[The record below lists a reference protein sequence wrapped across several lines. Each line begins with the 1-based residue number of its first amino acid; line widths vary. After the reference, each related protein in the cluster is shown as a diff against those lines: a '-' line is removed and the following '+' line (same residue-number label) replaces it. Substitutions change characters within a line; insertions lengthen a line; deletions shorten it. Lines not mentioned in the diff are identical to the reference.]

1 MKKMSSIKK
10 VVKQVFINYFEHNV
24 GKNAAALAYYLLF
37 AIFPLLIFISNFLGL
52 LDLDVHSI
60 TRYLGRI
67 LPPDIVNIVET
78 YLDHITYTSNHVLL
92 WFSLVFSIWFPM
104 RAVRGLMA
112 DVRRAYELE
121 EPKKPIAY
129 AVKQFLYTVVFLV
142 VIVLTLFL
150 SVLGENVLGYIN
162 NNLPQNW
169 HISEYL
175 LEIWQYL
182 RFVIVAFLMLFS
194 IGSLYSFALDKRPP
208 VKKILPGIFGA
219 LLSWMV
225 VSVGFSFYAENFANY
240 SIIYG
245 TLGAVMVLLVWL
257 YMTALV
263 LILGAELN
271 AAIQK
276 FSVKKN

>member
-175 LEIWQYL
+175 LEIW
-182 RFVIVAFLMLFS
+182 
-194 IGSLYSFALDKRPP
+194 
-208 VKKILPGIFGA
+208 
-219 LLSWMV
+219 
-225 VSVGFSFYAENFANY
+225 
-240 SIIYG
+240 
-245 TLGAVMVLLVWL
+245 
-257 YMTALV
+257 
-263 LILGAELN
+263 
-271 AAIQK
+271 
-276 FSVKKN
+276 